1 MRNVSDAGVKVLGE
15 AGCGCGLR
23 TLILGA
29 VWQCPFRSFC
39 GCLVALRHSHM
50 LLPGG
55 VLFAGFFCGRLAA
68 RCPGCHEWW
77 GRWGSVMSSHVVWR

>member
-1 MRNVSDAGVKVLGE
+1 MRNVSDAGVEALAE

-29 VWQCPFRSFC
+29 VWQCPFRSCC

-50 LLPGG
+50 FLLGG
-55 VLFAGFFCGRLAA
+55 VLFACFFF
-68 RCPGCHEWW
+68 
-77 GRWGSVMSSHVVWR
+77 VVALPPDVLVATNGGVAGVV